1 MYSCLSGPHFQSE
14 WNIKYDPNPPCQLAS
29 PQQSLGVPTAFAI
42 NFADVTLFW
51 PEPLRLNSDSGP
63 YMNQMRYNCR
73 FSHRWCYLYCGRTET
88 PSRIPNHTT
97 VGGNPFINTVLVLY
111 LCPWFC
117 LLLDI
122 SIYIYNMLTH
132 VDHLIPGDSMPHK
145 AFISLSSSLKSR
157 VGQPRPL
164 ESLE

>member
-1 MYSCLSGPHFQSE
+1 MRVRKHHNFILENSSTAWKVVKDMEYLRLVYSCLSGPRFQSE

-97 VGGNPFINTVLVLY
+97 VGGNPFIDTVLVLY

-117 LLLDI
+117 LLRDI
-122 SIYIYNMLTH
+122 SI
-132 VDHLIPGDSMPHK
+132 DSC
-145 AFISLSSSLKSR
+145 
-157 VGQPRPL
+157 
-164 ESLE
+164 